1 MRENEKALRKLSG
14 GTAHLCA
21 LEGALATTAR
31 LPAENNPQALK
42 TRTYPPRRRRQR

>member
-14 GTAHLCA
+14 GTAHSP